1 MAPQEKVEF
10 VILRLTFLPYV
21 HPQYP
26 RITLTHKRHSPSS
39 SMTQVRDWF
48 DRIMSREKSK
58 VDPQL
63 SIRYCEWNVTSGNA
77 SLFTVNGYR
86 FDKILLVL
94 GEDVVHW
101 IFYQN
106 MPLHRRIEGCGRLS
120 VNYCGC
126 CLNTQYLKIMETV
139 KGCVMQR
146 GTYY

>member
-1 MAPQEKVEF
+1 
-10 VILRLTFLPYV
+10 
-21 HPQYP
+21 
-26 RITLTHKRHSPSS
+26 
-39 SMTQVRDWF
+39 
-48 DRIMSREKSK
+48 MSREKSK
-58 VDPQL
+58 IDPRMT
-63 SIRYCEWNVTSGNA
+63 IRYSEWNVTSGNA

-94 GEDVVHW
+94 GEEVVHW

-106 MPLHRRIEGCGRLS
+106 MPLHRRIEGCGRIS

-139 KGCVMQR
+139 KGCVMQK